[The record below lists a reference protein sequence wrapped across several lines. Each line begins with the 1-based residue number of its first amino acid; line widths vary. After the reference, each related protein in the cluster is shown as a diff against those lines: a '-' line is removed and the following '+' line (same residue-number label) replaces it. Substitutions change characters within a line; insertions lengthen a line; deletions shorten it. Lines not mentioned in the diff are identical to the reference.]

1 MSYKWGKKEKYA
13 ICLFF
18 LGEKG
23 IRLGFPRKK
32 CSLGGLLGVFDAK
45 KLGRGAKS
53 GVKKEIICNQVPSDG
68 GKHENCRI
76 IEVCKSVVMSHL
88 AN

>member
-1 MSYKWGKKEKYA
+1 MGEEGK
-13 ICLFF
+13 ICNLFIF

-68 GKHENCRI
+68 GKHENCR
-76 IEVCKSVVMSHL
+76 L
-88 AN
+88 